1 MDGGL
6 ILQEFRDQTGLELPD
21 DGTYQTVGGF
31 VMSRLGR
38 VAQEGDTI
46 ARPGFDVLVT
56 TMDGR
61 RISRVRVTRRPD
73 PADLEPRT

>member
-1 MDGGL
+1 
-6 ILQEFRDQTGLELPD
+6 
-21 DGTYQTVGGF
+21 
-31 VMSRLGR
+31 MSRLGR